1 MKRLTNDEK
10 GKTTRKVK
18 TRSGSYSGSR
28 SKSNGRRKLGRNR
41 ATREEKN
48 KNSGKSRL
56 SEKQD
61 SSQELILLEENIG
74 GIRQQKNR
82 GTRETQESV
91 NKTLTKTTD
100 KIQKPVVDY
109 SKKICVLLN
118 KNIKLIIIEAYTE
131 MSSGM
136 QDRLSR
142 IDLEKV
148 K

>member
-1 MKRLTNDEK
+1 MLPEK
-10 GKTTRKVK
+10 K
-18 TRSGSYSGSR
+18 
-28 SKSNGRRKLGRNR
+28 
-41 ATREEKN
+41 KN
-48 KNSGKSRL
+48 ENSGKSRL

-109 SKKICVLLN
+109 SKKNICFMLN
-118 KNIKLIIIEAYTE
+118 KNIKLIIIEAYAE

-136 QDRLSR
+136 HDSLMS
-142 IDLEKV
+142 
-148 K
+148 

>member
-1 MKRLTNDEK
+1 MTKRVKQQEK
-10 GKTTRKVK
+10 SKQEVDPIPEVGAKV
-18 TRSGSYSGSR
+18 TEDG
-28 SKSNGRRKLGRNR
+28 NQ
-41 ATREEKN
+41 EETVLPEKKKN
-48 KNSGKSRL
+48 ENSGKSRL